1 MSWRVDLPTRGAAAY
16 RETVSQRRLPA
27 EIYWRRRMLLL
38 AAVIAVVWV
47 VLQLTGGDGDAQ
59 PTTEPTKAP
68 AKAAPTTVATPV
80 VPTTPEPKVN
90 GLVDVALERAAE
102 PCDPVQVRVT
112 PTVRPGQLNQGPVD
126 IGLVVSSTEEQAC
139 TLTPEAA
146 DAIAVISANGT
157 AIWDST
163 VCKTSLLTAPVA
175 ISPQW
180 ATLASV
186 QWTGRGSGAAV
197 RGQRG
202 LRDARQVHAADRHA
216 GRRAGQDDVHARCA
230 ARTAQA
236 AQAGQARQVGQ
247 DPDAGRDT
255 CPGSEPVAP
264 PATPDDAAE
273 PPVVPTE

>member
-1 MSWRVDLPTRGAAAY
+1 
-16 RETVSQRRLPA
+16 
-27 EIYWRRRMLLL
+27 MLLL

-47 VLQLTGGDGDAQ
+47 ILQLTGGDGDAQ

-163 VCKTSLLTAPVA
+163 VCKTSLLSAPVE

-186 QWTGRGSGAAV
+186 QWTGRGSGAGCA
-197 RGQRG
+197 GTEGFATPGKYTLQIG
-202 LRDARQVHAADRHA
+202 TLGGEPGKTTFTLDARPAPPKPPKPAKPA
-216 GRRAGQDDVHARCA
+216 KSGK
-230 ARTAQA
+230 TPT
-236 AQAGQARQVGQ
+236 
-247 DPDAGRDT
+247 PDAT
-255 CPGSEPVAP
+255 PAPAPEPVAP

-273 PPVVPTE
+273 PPVVPAE